1 MASRVGTNADSVD
14 IEKMACSITN
24 KLNSY
29 WSLLDSVGKD
39 TRACQIRQV
48 PEHIRGFEHTA
59 YEPIVLS
66 IGPYHHGSKHLLAM
80 EKVKWEYL
88 DHVLKLNCEVNLRDY
103 LRAVAK
109 LEKLTRTCYSAGVTM
124 ERKSFLQMLLLD
136 SCFILITIYESISTD
151 EAFLGIHTGEIIE
164 AKSELQATSAQAK
177 NEENKAEHGYSQD
190 MSVLEVERTE
200 VRSNQ
205 GPMNDD
211 NEFEKDA
218 QNYDGNNKVG
228 DWYSLS
234 AWRDIFLMENQ
245 IPFFIIEKIYQV
257 ATGKESDVRPLLAD
271 KACKCVEDILCHFP
285 LAVKETNRPKNFH
298 HLLHLCHT
306 YLRPSQR
313 PCNDSELQARAGY
326 LHCLLHFV
334 HKYFRIDQKQEQQM
348 QNGLRMKQ
356 LDCFQSGELPVR
368 WRRAFQYHEAGVTIK
383 RRQWNKNN
391 RHSLLDIKFSNGVIE
406 VPCFPMDENTESLF
420 KNLITLE
427 QMDPR
432 FGNDIASYV
441 IFMSELVNTPE
452 DATLFTKNGI
462 IVHMLDSDDEVP
474 LIFNKLSKQVCFTYD
489 SYHYLKSLCYILESH
504 YQSRLNQWIAWLWLN
519 HFSNPWL
526 ALAVFAAVIVLVCTV
541 VQTVYTVLAYVKP
554 SS

>member
-1 MASRVGTNADSVD
+1 MASRVHSRADSID
-14 IEKMACSITN
+14 IEKIACSITN

-29 WSLLDSVGKD
+29 WSLLENVDKD
-39 TRACQIRQV
+39 TRACQIRRV
-48 PEHIRGFEHTA
+48 PEHIRGIEHTA

-66 IGPYHHGSKHLLAM
+66 VGPYHHGSKHLLAM

-88 DHVLKLNCEVNLRDY
+88 GHILKLNCEVSLHDY
-103 LRAVAK
+103 LRAIAK
-109 LEKLTRTCYSAGVTM
+109 LEKLTRACYSAGITM
-124 ERKSFLQMLLLD
+124 ERKSFLQMILLD

-151 EAFLGIHTGEIIE
+151 EAFLGTRTGEIIE
-164 AKSELQATSAQAK
+164 EKSELQATSPQA
-177 NEENKAEHGYSQD
+177 ENGETKACEHGYSLD
-190 MSVLEVERTE
+190 MSVVEVELTG

-205 GPMNDD
+205 GSMNG
-211 NEFEKDA
+211 NKKLEKDV
-218 QNYDGNNKVG
+218 QNYDGYNKVG

-234 AWRDIFLMENQ
+234 AWHDIFLMENQ
-245 IPFFIIEKIYQV
+245 IPFFIVEKIYQV
-257 ATGKESDVRPLLAD
+257 ATGKDFDALPLLAD
-271 KACKCVEDILCHFP
+271 KACTFVEDVLCHFP
-285 LAVKETNRPKNFH
+285 LAVQEPNRPKNFH

-313 PCNDSELQARAGY
+313 PCEDSELQAKPGY
-326 LHCLLHFV
+326 LHCLLRFMRKHFWI
-334 HKYFRIDQKQEQQM
+334 HQKQEQQM
-348 QNGLRMKQ
+348 KNGLRMEQ

-368 WRRAFQYHEAGVTIK
+368 WRRATQYHEAGVTIK
-383 RRQWNKNN
+383 RRQWNKHN

-420 KNLITLE
+420 KNLIAFE

-441 IFMSELVNTPE
+441 LFMTELVSTP
-452 DATLFTKNGI
+452 DDSTLVTNSGI

-474 LIFNKLSKQVCFTYD
+474 YIFKKLSKQVCLAFGN
-489 SYHYLKSLCYILESH
+489 YHYLKSLCYILESH
-504 YQSRLNQWIAWLWLN
+504 YQSRLNRWIAWLWLN

-554 SS
+554 S